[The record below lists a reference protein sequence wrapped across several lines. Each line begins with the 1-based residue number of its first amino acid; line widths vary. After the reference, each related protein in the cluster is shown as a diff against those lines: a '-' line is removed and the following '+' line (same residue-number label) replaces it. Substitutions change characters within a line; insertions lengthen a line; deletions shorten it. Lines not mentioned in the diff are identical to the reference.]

1 MSGCTICHIFLI
13 LHTILFAETYV
24 IATLL
29 YLELACLLI
38 SLLSSAYEDVP
49 SKAQSESGSRG
60 YPPSTSSDTINR
72 ESMLVHL
79 VIWQLSLFTDLHN
92 WQLLYRCLFY
102 QVALLCLMLIM
113 VLLVMYIL
121 MVSGVNSI
129 EVFLFS
135 YQKMLLHLL
144 RSMVSL

>member
-1 MSGCTICHIFLI
+1 MSFISNLTYNTICRNLCDWYITVFRI
-13 LHTILFAETYV
+13 SMSRG
-24 IATLL
+24 
-29 YLELACLLI
+29 YLPQSEN
-38 SLLSSAYEDVP
+38 VP
-49 SKAQSESGSRG
+49 SKAQSENGSRG
-60 YPPSTSSDTINR
+60 YPPSTSRDTINR

-79 VIWQLSLFTDLHN
+79 VIWQLSLFTFLLYN

-121 MVSGVNSI
+121 MVSRVNSI

-135 YQKMLLHLL
+135 YQQMLLHLL
-144 RSMVSL
+144 RSIVSL

>member
-1 MSGCTICHIFLI
+1 
-13 LHTILFAETYV
+13 
-24 IATLL
+24 
-29 YLELACLLI
+29 
-38 SLLSSAYEDVP
+38 
-49 SKAQSESGSRG
+49 
-60 YPPSTSSDTINR
+60 
-72 ESMLVHL
+72 
-79 VIWQLSLFTDLHN
+79 
-92 WQLLYRCLFY
+92 
-102 QVALLCLMLIM
+102 MLIM